1 MAFPW
6 AEATPASDV
15 NTLASTAINGVST
28 NLTQVI
34 NNGGEKILQD
44 LVNKG
49 RVFMV
54 PEGSYYSHPLLHTDG
69 GGTTVRYDP
78 DNFGDG
84 TDTGSGGNSLST
96 ASKEILTQA
105 RFKRLAR
112 SRNINFPQD
121 MPSTGSPLNYME
133 SLVMSNAIGMMY
145 ELESEF
151 VLGNATG
158 AGGSVAANAPYE
170 ADDDYNAG
178 YTMSLYSLLTSGAGL
193 ITGSATSESFAGITG
208 ANAPNWIPSLASTT
222 ANGSTLIE
230 DIDDQLRQNWYGA
243 RESTDAIYTGLSV
256 FNKIADLVRDTSTH
270 NAGMN
275 ANLGKDGTITIGSAV
290 IDWHRM
296 LDTKD
301 AAWDFSALTTAEYP
315 ILFLNMKSLRLNVVA
330 AGTIS
335 DGGPDVGKNP
345 MIGFLKQPTP
355 GVHPHPDK
363 TNLFKRVSMGHSF
376 SLEHGRRGFGHL
388 EGCTL

>member
-1 MAFPW
+1 MPFPW

-15 NTLASTAINGVST
+15 NTLATTAINGVST

-69 GGTTVRYDP
+69 GGTTARYDP
-78 DNFGDG
+78 DNFGAG
-84 TDTGSGGNSLST
+84 ATLTVV
-96 ASKEILTQA
+96 SKEILTQA
-105 RFKRLAR
+105 RFKRLCR
-112 SRNINFPQD
+112 SRNLNFPQD
-121 MPSTGSPLNYME
+121 MPLTGSPLNYME

-158 AGGSVAANAPYE
+158 AGGSVTANAPYE

-178 YTMSLYSLLTSGAGL
+178 YTMSLYSLLTSGTGL
-193 ITGSATSESFAGITG
+193 LDPGSTNPSPTSESFAGITG

-230 DIDDQLRQNWYGA
+230 DIDDQLRKNWYGA

-256 FNKIADLVRDTSTH
+256 FNKIADLVRDTATH

-301 AAWDFSALTTAEYP
+301 AAWDFSALSTAEYP

-345 MIGFLKQPTP
+345 MIGFLKQPVP
-355 GVHPHPDK
+355 GVHPVPDK